1 MEDSSRT
8 YNAEGNRTDNTDR
21 PRNISRSVQ
30 AEIAARRQ
38 ASNGNVVPPPAVNAN
53 ENQGQLPGEAAP
65 NNNIPSPSPTGVNTF
80 FSGSRSPEVRA
91 TGGNISAAPG
101 SHPAL
106 NLRPIISQ
114 LHP

>member
-8 YNAEGNRTDNTDR
+8 YDTDGNRTDNTDR

-38 ASNGNVVPPPAVNAN
+38 AANQNVVPPAAANAN

-80 FSGSRSPEVRA
+80 FSGSRSPEVRT
-91 TGGNISAAPG
+91 TGGNIVKRLEMSLQAVLMLG
-101 SHPAL
+101 L
-106 NLRPIISQ
+106 TI
-114 LHP
+114 